1 MVDYCGNEKFPTDI
15 VGGCTYTDL
24 DALSTGNFPLGF
36 RRSFYKTNSQT
47 EKNFITRK

>member
-24 DALSTGNFPLGF
+24 DALSTGNFLLNI
-36 RRSFYKTNSQT
+36 RRSFYESNSQT
-47 EKNFITRK
+47 EKNFTTRK